1 MSSWLYILRLKSGSL
16 YVGAAN
22 NLEKR
27 YEDHCSGTACLTTKI
42 DPPVLTMARLMAALV
57 HSEKY
62 ETFTDARK
70 REAQVKHWSRSK
82 KEALIVGDMEK
93 LQNLSKSRK

>member
-42 DPPVLTMARLMAALV
+42 DPPVALV